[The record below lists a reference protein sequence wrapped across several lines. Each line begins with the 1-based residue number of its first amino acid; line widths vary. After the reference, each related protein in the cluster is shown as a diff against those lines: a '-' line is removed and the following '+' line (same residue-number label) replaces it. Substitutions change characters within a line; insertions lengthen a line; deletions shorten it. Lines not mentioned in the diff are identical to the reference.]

1 MYAQHVIAMQM
12 YFCWLTAI
20 LQSGFLYSEKG
31 QEVQEMQ
38 NCYEEKN
45 AHQEK
50 QTGWS
55 TGVYN
60 SENIET
66 ISILTIIISKAVFKK
81 LSVEI

>member
-1 MYAQHVIAMQM
+1 MPNMSLPCKRIFAD
-12 YFCWLTAI
+12 
-20 LQSGFLYSEKG
+20 LQPYCNQGFFTLKTDRRSKRCKI
-31 QEVQEMQ
+31 VM
-38 NCYEEKN
+38 KKKM
-45 AHQEK
+45 HTKKK

-66 ISILTIIISKAVFKK
+66 ISISTIIISKAVFKK